1 MHHDHYKIMFSLLAH
16 SGKAFGR
23 SSVVLATLILPLVPA
38 LERSHDFSL
47 DASTQSID
55 LKVLDG
61 EWIYVED
68 LTEGRTP
75 EQMNPPM
82 GSKFTFR
89 TEEGVVIL
97 VWGHGGS
104 RKDVRVTLDG
114 KVNEVPGQ
122 TQGEKVRYKGSL
134 KDGAFTYEIEFL
146 NTAGEVR
153 TFVRREFKV
162 NPEGMVVR
170 SNLGSRTEYTTVGL
184 YKQAKDIPMPTPAKA
199 TITDLAWLAGNWSGT
214 RGTNGAIAFEERWS
228 PPKGGAMLATSR
240 TVSRDRMTAFEFLRI
255 VERDGG
261 LVYFAQP
268 GGSEATEFVMSELT
282 GKRAVFDNPR
292 HDYPKRIIYEL
303 TDSGGL
309 TATIGYMKGGTP
321 RKFEFKRQAD

>member
-1 MHHDHYKIMFSLLAH
+1 M
-16 SGKAFGR
+16 
-23 SSVVLATLILPLVPA
+23 VLAALILPLVPV
-38 LERSHDFSL
+38 LPRPDIL
-47 DASTQSID
+47 GLRTLTQASD

-61 EWIYVED
+61 EWIFVED

-82 GSKFTFR
+82 GSKFTFK
-89 TEEGVVIL
+89 TEEGAVIL

-104 RKDVRVTLDG
+104 RKDVRVALDG
-114 KVNEVPGQ
+114 SVNVLPGQ
-122 TQGEKVRYKGSL
+122 NQGEKVRYKGAL
-134 KDGAFTYEIEFL
+134 KDGTFAYEIEFL
-146 NTAGEVR
+146 NATGEVR
-153 TFVRREFKV
+153 TLIRRGFTPTV
-162 NPEGMVVR
+162 EGIIVR
-170 SNLGSRTEYTTVGL
+170 SNLGAPREYASVGF
-184 YKQAKDIPMPTPAKA
+184 YKKAEDIPMPTPAKA
-199 TITDLAWLAGNWSGT
+199 TIADLAWLAGNWSGT
-214 RGTNGAIAFEERWS
+214 RGTNGAIASEERWS

-321 RKFEFKRQAD
+321 RKFEFKREAD